1 MGELLALLGSEFL
14 CKTHIFNFKSAVSQP
29 IRGFN
34 IWGISKKIRKT
45 QKLSKISKMSKVIS

>member
-1 MGELLALLGSEFL
+1 MSELLAFLGSKFL
-14 CKTHIFNFKSAVSQP
+14 CKTRIFNFKIALSQP

-45 QKLSKISKMSKVIS
+45 QKVSKIPKISKVIP

>member
-1 MGELLALLGSEFL
+1 MNQLLAVLGSEFL
-14 CKTHIFNFKSAVSQP
+14 GKTHIINFKSAVSRP

-34 IWGISKKIRKT
+34 IWGISKKIIKT